1 MKTNLKEI
9 ITTISNYY
17 DIPIDD
23 IKSKKRNSDIVKARH
38 VYFYLSKKLTNNILY
53 KIGNIVNRDHSTVL
67 HGYNMIKWDIKIYKD
82 LQKDIEI
89 IEQNLVSPL
98 VIQKIDLLLMCEKN

>member
-23 IKSKKRNSDIVKARH
+23 IKSKKRNSDIVKARRG
-38 VYFYLSKKLTNNILY
+38 I
-53 KIGNIVNRDHSTVL
+53 
-67 HGYNMIKWDIKIYKD
+67 
-82 LQKDIEI
+82 
-89 IEQNLVSPL
+89 
-98 VIQKIDLLLMCEKN
+98 

>member
-17 DIPIDD
+17 DISIDD

-38 VYFYLSKKLTNNILY
+38 LYFYLSRKMTNIVLN
-53 KIGNIVNRDHSTVL
+53 KIGDMVNRDHSTVL

-98 VIQKIDLLLMCEKN
+98 VIQKIDLLLICEKN